1 MSGVND
7 PVGRAARDAALRLP
21 FVRSRRETEIR
32 AQAEHVLRL
41 VGMDASAE
49 RWAADLV
56 WTERQLVQIARALIA
71 APRLLL
77 LDEPA
82 SGMGAKEMEK
92 VEDIIRRIRAMG
104 VTVVVVSHDVKMLM
118 NLSDWVTVLNFG
130 ERIAEGAPE
139 QVQKDPRVLEAY
151 LGTD

>member
-1 MSGVND
+1 
-7 PVGRAARDAALRLP
+7 
-21 FVRSRRETEIR
+21 
-32 AQAEHVLRL
+32 
-41 VGMDASAE
+41 
-49 RWAADLV
+49 
-56 WTERQLVQIARALIA
+56 
-71 APRLLL
+71 
-77 LDEPA
+77 
-82 SGMGAKEMEK
+82 MEK

>member
-1 MSGVND
+1 
-7 PVGRAARDAALRLP
+7 
-21 FVRSRRETEIR
+21 
-32 AQAEHVLRL
+32 
-41 VGMDASAE
+41 
-49 RWAADLV
+49 
-56 WTERQLVQIARALIA
+56 
-71 APRLLL
+71 
-77 LDEPA
+77 
-82 SGMGAKEMEK
+82 MGAKEMEK